1 MKSIIKAAVL
11 AAVVAIPAI
20 SFAQAQPGQQQA
32 LTRAQVREELV
43 QLRAAGY
50 DPTDWVNYPQN
61 IQAAQAR
68 VSAQQA
74 ATAYGPATDGT
85 TQAGQ

>member
-1 MKSIIKAAVL
+1 MKSIVKAAVL
-11 AAVVAIPAI
+11 AAIVAVPAI
-20 SFAQAQPGQQQA
+20 SFAQAQQP

-43 QLRAAGY
+43 QLEAAGY
-50 DPTDWVNYPQN
+50 NPSDWVNYPQN

-68 VSAQQA
+68 VSAQQQA
-74 ATAYGPATDGT
+74 ATAYGPATTGT